1 MPSVLQDT
9 SQISRGA
16 LKPRPGDSISLD
28 WLIAELSHLLIAQHK
43 PYINNIAPRADRADL
58 CIAIFELS
66 IKQGVPEMPPA

>member
-43 PYINNIAPRADRADL
+43 PYINNIAPRADL
-58 CIAIFELS
+58 CQAIFELS
-66 IKQGVPEMPPA
+66 IKKGVPEMPPA